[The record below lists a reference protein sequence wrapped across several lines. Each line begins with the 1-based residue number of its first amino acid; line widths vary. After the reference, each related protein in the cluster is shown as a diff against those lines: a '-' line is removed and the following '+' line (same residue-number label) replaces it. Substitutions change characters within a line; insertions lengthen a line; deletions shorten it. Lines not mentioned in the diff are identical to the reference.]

1 MLFCEVCDHEGTE
14 QLRYTKEIYVRK
26 DGLKQMLAIK
36 KIYMDYETAPVGVSH
51 MPQFAWEL
59 VSDKKNVKQKSYKL
73 QIAKDADF
81 TDLIYNS
88 GKTESEESAHVYAEG
103 ASLESGKR
111 YFVRA
116 KASDGQEETDWSE
129 TASFVTA
136 LAGKNGEWE
145 EGAPAWKAPFVSAET
160 DDSYK
165 NVSKGTYVRGTFEIK
180 KDIKEAYAFTT
191 ALGLYQFYLNGKKV
205 GEDEMT
211 PGWTSYRRHLLYQTY
226 DVTEYLQKGI
236 NGAGAMLAPGWYKG
250 VMGLTKARNNYGD
263 QTAFTMELLIRYTD
277 GTTESVYTDPSWK
290 GCDSPVV
297 FAEIYDGETY
307 DAALEIP
314 DWSKAETTKGDWK
327 PVQLVFF
334 DTQVMRAQY
343 AAKVR
348 VMDRIPAKRI
358 FKTPAGDTVIDFA
371 QNMAGRIEVTAAGK
385 PGDVIEL
392 HCFEVLDK
400 DGNVYLDNLR
410 AAKAT
415 MKYTFAREETVT
427 WHPTFTYMG
436 FQYAL
441 IVSYPGEPKAENFT
455 ACTLHSNMASNGSL
469 ECSNPLLNQLHHNF
483 LWGLKSN
490 FLDVPTDCPQRDERM
505 GWTGDAQV
513 FSPTAMYLE
522 DTYAF
527 YAKYLY
533 DMAKE
538 QSVLGGKVPHVVP
551 SCGVE
556 DAACVWGDAACIIP
570 WNLYLFYG
578 DKSILEDQFVSM
590 KSWVEYITKVD
601 GDNHGWRSVFHFGD
615 WLALDNPVQG
625 AEQVMG
631 ATDEEFIAN
640 LYYAIS
646 AGIVAKA
653 AGVLGYREEQEKYQ
667 KLSEEQFAVV
677 QEEYYSATGRCCIK
691 TQTALLL
698 TLKYHLSKNEELT
711 KRQLLKLF
719 EQSNHKLKTGFV
731 GTPLLNNVLTDNGM
745 NDLAYELLLNEEF
758 PGWLYE
764 VKLGATTVWE
774 RWNSLLA
781 DGTISG
787 ISMNSMNHYAYG
799 SIQEWMFRHV
809 AGINT
814 MESHPGVRTVQFAPT
829 LNWDLR
835 YAEAKYDS
843 ASGMYSIRW
852 ELSDKEHV
860 TITMDVPFD
869 CTAEAI
875 LPMVAKSEKEAVAEV
890 LGSEENGRYLLE
902 PGHYEV
908 SYQLSGWKEKTAVC
922 VE

>member
-59 VSDKKNVKQKSYKL
+59 VSDKKNVKQKSYEL

-165 NVSKGTYVRGTFEIK
+165 SVSKGTYVRGTFEIK

-490 FLDVPTDCPQRDERM
+490 FLDVPTDCPQRDERL
-505 GWTGDAQV
+505 GWTGDAQI
-513 FSPTAMYLE
+513 FCRTATYLMN
-522 DTYAF
+522 TYTF
-527 YAKYLY
+527 YKKWLH
-533 DMAKE
+533 DLE
-538 QSVLGGKVPHVVP
+538 VDQTPEGGVPHVVP
-551 SCGVE
+551 NIEEGRTDGNWLLRQGPHSAAAWA
-556 DAACVWGDAACIIP
+556 DAAIINP
-570 WNLYLFYG
+570 WTMYLMYG
-578 DKSILEDQFVSM
+578 DKDILKKQYNSM
-590 KSWVEYITKVD
+590 KGWIDFMRAHAVDYIWNYKLQFGDWVALDAEEGSYFGATPNDLTCTAYYAYSTGLFVQMAKALGKEDVAAEYEKLYHKIVKKFQETFFDAEGNMTAQTQTAHIVALYFQLTPEKYITKTVE
-601 GDNHGWRSVFHFGD
+601 GLKR
-615 WLALDNPVQG
+615 LLDKENG
-625 AEQVMG
+625 
-631 ATDEEFIAN
+631 
-640 LYYAIS
+640 
-646 AGIVAKA
+646 
-653 AGVLGYREEQEKYQ
+653 
-667 KLSEEQFAVV
+667 
-677 QEEYYSATGRCCIK
+677 
-691 TQTALLL
+691 
-698 TLKYHLSKNEELT
+698 HLV
-711 KRQLLKLF
+711 
-719 EQSNHKLKTGFV
+719 TGFV
-731 GTPLLNNVLTDNGM
+731 GTPYFCHALSQNHALKE
-745 NDLAYELLLNEEF
+745 AYDLLLKEDF
-758 PGWLYE
+758 PSWLYQ
-764 VKLGATTVWE
+764 VKKGATTIWE
-774 RWNSLLA
+774 HWDGMKDDGSMWSA
-781 DGTISG
+781 D
-787 ISMNSMNHYAYG
+787 MNSFNHYAYG
-799 SIQEWMFRHV
+799 AIGEWMYRAM
-809 AGINT
+809 AGI
-814 MESHPGVRTVQFAPT
+814 EADPEHPGFKHAILYPRIGGNLKYTAGKYHSIYGDVGVKWEVQGKQITLTVQIPVNTTAEIRLDQAKAVLESDGLTFTREA
-829 LNWDLR
+829 D
-835 YAEAKYDS
+835 YMAAEAG
-843 ASGMYSIRW
+843 SGTYHIAF
-852 ELSDKEHV
+852 E
-860 TITMDVPFD
+860 
-869 CTAEAI
+869 
-875 LPMVAKSEKEAVAEV
+875 
-890 LGSEENGRYLLE
+890 
-902 PGHYEV
+902 
-908 SYQLSGWKEKTAVC
+908 Q
-922 VE
+922 

>member
-1 MLFCEVCDHEGTE
+1 M
-14 QLRYTKEIYVRK
+14 
-26 DGLKQMLAIK
+26 
-36 KIYMDYETAPVGVSH
+36 KIYHAQVNHLENPVGFRMERTVFS
-51 MPQFAWEL
+51 
-59 VSDKKNVKQKSYKL
+59 
-73 QIAKDADF
+73 
-81 TDLIYNS
+81 
-88 GKTESEESAHVYAEG
+88 
-103 ASLESGKR
+103 
-111 YFVRA
+111 
-116 KASDGQEETDWSE
+116 
-129 TASFVTA
+129 
-136 LAGKNGEWE
+136 
-145 EGAPAWKAPFVSAET
+145 WK
-160 DDSYK
+160 
-165 NVSKGTYVRGTFEIK
+165 
-180 KDIKEAYAFTT
+180 IKEAKGKQQSYARIRVSSDEAMEHLLFDSGEDTKASSLCYPVKLKLEPRT
-191 ALGLYQFYLNGKKV
+191 RYYWTVEAGSDAGEKAVSEVQFFETGKREEAWSAKWISCSSEEKRHPYFEKKIIPVKEVAKARLYICGLGLYEVFVDEKHVGNEYL
-205 GEDEMT
+205 T
-211 PGWTSYRRHLLYQTY
+211 PYSNDYNEWVQYQTY
-226 DVTEYLQKGI
+226 DVTEEFSSEGTLRVLLG
-236 NGAGAMLAPGWYKG
+236 NGWYK
-250 VMGLTKARNNYGD
+250 ARFGFSAFEDRGFYGND
-263 QTAFTMELLIRYTD
+263 WKLIAELHLMYTD
-277 GTTESVYTDPSWK
+277 GSEEVIGTDETWQIRRSK
-290 GCDSPVV
+290 IS
-297 FAEIYDGETY
+297 FSNLYDGEHRDDTLPDLPAEQAVLC
-307 DAALEIP
+307 DAPKGELTDRMSLP
-314 DWSKAETTKGDWK
+314 VTVHETFRPKE
-327 PVQLVFF
+327 L
-334 DTQVMRAQY
+334 
-343 AAKVR
+343 
-348 VMDRIPAKRI
+348 IH
-358 FKTPAGDTVIDFA
+358 TPAG
-371 QNMAGRIEVTAAGK
+371 
-385 PGDVIEL
+385 EL
-392 HCFEVLDK
+392 VFDMGQEFTGIFKLHVNVPKGTKVHVQTGEILQH
-400 DGNVYLDNLR
+400 GNFYNENLR
-410 AAKAT
+410 SAKSEYIYISDGTEIDLVPHFTFYGYRYVKIDGIPDLKKEDFTGLAYYSNITAT
-415 MKYTFAREETVT
+415 GWMKT
-427 WHPTFTYMG
+427 
-436 FQYAL
+436 
-441 IVSYPGEPKAENFT
+441 
-455 ACTLHSNMASNGSL
+455 GSDL
-469 ECSNPLLNQLHHNF
+469 VNQLISNVR
-483 LWGLKSN
+483 WGLKCN
-490 FLDVPTDCPQRDERM
+490 FVDVPTDCPQRDERM
-505 GWTGDAQV
+505 GWT
-513 FSPTAMYLE
+513 
-522 DTYAF
+522 
-527 YAKYLY
+527 
-533 DMAKE
+533 
-538 QSVLGGKVPHVVP
+538 
-551 SCGVE
+551 
-556 DAACVWGDAACIIP
+556 GDAACIIP

-590 KSWVEYITKVD
+590 KSWVDYITKVD
-601 GDNHGWRSVFHFGD
+601 GDNHGWRYIFHFGD

>member
-1 MLFCEVCDHEGTE
+1 
-14 QLRYTKEIYVRK
+14 
-26 DGLKQMLAIK
+26 
-36 KIYMDYETAPVGVSH
+36 
-51 MPQFAWEL
+51 
-59 VSDKKNVKQKSYKL
+59 
-73 QIAKDADF
+73 
-81 TDLIYNS
+81 
-88 GKTESEESAHVYAEG
+88 
-103 ASLESGKR
+103 
-111 YFVRA
+111 
-116 KASDGQEETDWSE
+116 
-129 TASFVTA
+129 
-136 LAGKNGEWE
+136 
-145 EGAPAWKAPFVSAET
+145 
-160 DDSYK
+160 
-165 NVSKGTYVRGTFEIK
+165 
-180 KDIKEAYAFTT
+180 
-191 ALGLYQFYLNGKKV
+191 
-205 GEDEMT
+205 
-211 PGWTSYRRHLLYQTY
+211 
-226 DVTEYLQKGI
+226 
-236 NGAGAMLAPGWYKG
+236 
-250 VMGLTKARNNYGD
+250 
-263 QTAFTMELLIRYTD
+263 
-277 GTTESVYTDPSWK
+277 
-290 GCDSPVV
+290 
-297 FAEIYDGETY
+297 
-307 DAALEIP
+307 
-314 DWSKAETTKGDWK
+314 
-327 PVQLVFF
+327 
-334 DTQVMRAQY
+334 
-343 AAKVR
+343 
-348 VMDRIPAKRI
+348 
-358 FKTPAGDTVIDFA
+358 
-371 QNMAGRIEVTAAGK
+371 
-385 PGDVIEL
+385 
-392 HCFEVLDK
+392 
-400 DGNVYLDNLR
+400 
-410 AAKAT
+410 
-415 MKYTFAREETVT
+415 
-427 WHPTFTYMG
+427 
-436 FQYAL
+436 
-441 IVSYPGEPKAENFT
+441 
-455 ACTLHSNMASNGSL
+455 
-469 ECSNPLLNQLHHNF
+469 
-483 LWGLKSN
+483 
-490 FLDVPTDCPQRDERM
+490 M

-513 FSPTAMYLE
+513 FSPAAMYLE

-538 QSVLGGKVPHVVP
+538 QSVLGGKVPYVVP

-590 KSWVEYITKVD
+590 KSWVDYITKVD
-601 GDNHGWRSVFHFGD
+601 GDNHGWRYIFHFGD

-774 RWNSLLA
+774 RWNSLLT

-814 MESHPGVRTVQFAPT
+814 MESHPGARTVQFAPT

-869 CTAEAI
+869 CTAEAV